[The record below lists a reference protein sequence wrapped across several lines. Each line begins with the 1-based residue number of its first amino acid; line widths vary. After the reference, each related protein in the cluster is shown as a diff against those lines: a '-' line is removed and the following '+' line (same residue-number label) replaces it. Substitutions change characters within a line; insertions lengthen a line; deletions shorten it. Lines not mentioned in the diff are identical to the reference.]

1 MEIIT
6 PKHQVLPSL
15 KQIQT
20 KRLLRKTQN
29 INKLCI
35 TSPKCSKVYKQR
47 SYGMHP
53 LITTSSAK
61 KNSNSI
67 TKFLFEK
74 RNTFTNTSNKHINNS
89 KLKHNK
95 SCEDGIWSSNS
106 GNTLNSKR
114 SFFADDYPYTHNKT
128 MYNPL
133 YESNLTVRRN
143 SIGNSIPSKNKK
155 RNQKRKSSCESDMK
169 HKGNKHNVNNIY
181 INASSPK
188 IAARLE
194 DKFKHVD
201 DPIIDKNFEK
211 DIDNDEIIVSND
223 NKRKYDE
230 LASPVIIDNYN
241 DYAKTLFND
250 NNTNKQQETL
260 SFSDDDSYYQCIM
273 NSNSNNNNVHF
284 DSLRN
289 DFELFYTNDYITHIS
304 NGMLKLELQLEIDKI
319 LEMQEAYHK
328 EYKLLK
334 HKYYVIKTKFN
345 KASKLYIGIDNKMH
359 KLKQLQER
367 LQIKNTMSTFI
378 TNHKLK
384 HNKELTRINLDE
396 CDIWKRMLGL
406 KGRNHNQKGKMSKE
420 KELILIV
427 LKKYILGNNKSYV
440 KLLNEVEQLICD
452 RLCKRYFPT
461 NNNTNING
469 SNSNSKK
476 HINNNNNN
484 TLNISSKRKHRNN
497 YDINVKSPVVRNLKY
512 NHSNFIAQ
520 TPLSASSKNIMSNRL
535 SSSGKR
541 SLKTDLKIKK
551 YN

>member
-6 PKHQVLPSL
+6 PKYQAFPSL
-15 KQIQT
+15 KQIQP
-20 KRLLRKTQN
+20 KRPLKKTQN

-74 RNTFTNTSNKHINNS
+74 RNTFTTTSNKNINNNNS

-95 SCEDGIWSSNS
+95 SCEDAMFSNTS
-106 GNTLNSKR
+106 NNTLNAKKR
-114 SFFADDYPYTHNKT
+114 FFGDDYTYNKT
-128 MYNPL
+128 MYNSLL

-143 SIGNSIPSKNKK
+143 SMGSGSISNKNKK
-155 RNQKRKSSCESDMK
+155 RNTKRKNICESEIKSKD
-169 HKGNKHNVNNIY
+169 NKHHVKNIY
-181 INASSPK
+181 INASSPS
-188 IAARLE
+188 IAERLE

-211 DIDNDEIIVSND
+211 DIDNDELILAND
-223 NKRKYDE
+223 NNNNKRKYNE
-230 LASPVIIDNYN
+230 ITSTVIIDNYN
-241 DYAKTLFND
+241 EYAKTLFND
-250 NNTNKQQETL
+250 KRKETL
-260 SFSDDDSYYQCIM
+260 SFSDDNNYYQCLM
-273 NSNSNNNNVHF
+273 NNNNNNVTF

-328 EYKLLK
+328 EYKILK
-334 HKYYVIKTKFN
+334 HKYYTIKNKFK
-345 KASKLYIGIDNKMH
+345 KASELYISIDNKMH

-384 HNKELTRINLDE
+384 HSKELTKINLNE
-396 CDIWKRMLGL
+396 CDMWKRMLGL
-406 KGRNHNQKGKMSKE
+406 KGGNNSHKSKMSKE
-420 KELILIV
+420 KEFILMV
-427 LKKYILGNNKSYV
+427 LKKYIYGSNNNKTYV

-452 RLCKRYFPT
+452 RLCKRYFT
-461 NNNTNING
+461 VNSNKC
-469 SNSNSKK
+469 NSNSKK
-476 HINNNNNN
+476 HNSNNNSNVNNSTIQRN
-484 TLNISSKRKHRNN
+484 KRNN
-497 YDINVKSPVVRNLKY
+497 YNINIKSPVVRNLKY

-535 SSSGKR
+535 SSSGRK
-541 SLKTDLKIKK
+541 SMKTNLKIKK

>member
-6 PKHQVLPSL
+6 PKYQAFPSL
-15 KQIQT
+15 KQIQP
-20 KRLLRKTQN
+20 KRPIKKTQN

-74 RNTFTNTSNKHINNS
+74 RNTFTTTSNKNINNNNS

-95 SCEDGIWSSNS
+95 SCEDAMFSNTSS
-106 GNTLNSKR
+106 NTLNAKKR
-114 SFFADDYPYTHNKT
+114 FFGDDYTHTHNKT
-128 MYNPL
+128 MYNSLL

-143 SIGNSIPSKNKK
+143 SIGSGSIPNKNKK
-155 RNQKRKSSCESDMK
+155 RNTKRKNICESEMK
-169 HKGNKHNVNNIY
+169 SKDNKHHVKNIY
-181 INASSPK
+181 INASSPS
-188 IAARLE
+188 IAERLE

-211 DIDNDEIIVSND
+211 DIDNDEIILAND
-223 NKRKYDE
+223 NNNNKRKYNE
-230 LASPVIIDNYN
+230 IASTVMIDNYN
-241 DYAKTLFND
+241 EYAKTLFND
-250 NNTNKQQETL
+250 KCKETL
-260 SFSDDDSYYQCIM
+260 SFSDDDNYYQCLM
-273 NSNSNNNNVHF
+273 NNSNNNVPF

-328 EYKLLK
+328 EYKILK
-334 HKYYVIKTKFN
+334 HKYYTIKNKFK
-345 KASKLYIGIDNKMH
+345 KASELYIDIDNKMH
-359 KLKQLQER
+359 KLKHLQER
-367 LQIKNTMSTFI
+367 LQVKNTMSTFI

-384 HNKELTRINLDE
+384 HNKELTKINLNE

-406 KGRNHNQKGKMSKE
+406 KGGTHSHKSKMGKE
-420 KELILIV
+420 KEFILMV
-427 LKKYILGNNKSYV
+427 LKKYIYGSNKTYV

-452 RLCKRYFPT
+452 RLCKRYFT
-461 NNNTNING
+461 VNSNKC
-469 SNSNSKK
+469 NSNSKK
-476 HINNNNNN
+476 HNSNKSNINNSTIQRN
-484 TLNISSKRKHRNN
+484 KRNN
-497 YDINVKSPVVRNLKY
+497 YNINIKSPVVRNLKY

-535 SSSGKR
+535 SSSGRK
-541 SLKTDLKIKK
+541 SMKTNLKIKK